1 MTQSEINIYNIKKKL
16 NSISDEIDDTY
27 KAIKIE
33 CKKELQDE
41 VKQKETIKNS
51 EMRDLYEKLIVDEA
65 SRIRWIRIK
74 LPKNITRFHYIR
86 SNEIRLI
93 EDTIYI
99 GVSIGRKS
107 VRADCWIMIEP
118 RDIGW
123 R

>member
-33 CKKELQDE
+33 CKKELQNE

-65 SRIRWIRIK
+65 SKIRLIRIK

>member
-33 CKKELQDE
+33 CKKELQNE

-65 SRIRWIRIK
+65 SKIRWIRIK

>member
-1 MTQSEINIYNIKKKL
+1 MTQSEISIYNIKKKL
-16 NSISDEIDDTY
+16 NSISDEIDETY

-33 CKKELQDE
+33 CKKELQNE

-65 SRIRWIRIK
+65 SRIRWIRVK

>member
-1 MTQSEINIYNIKKKL
+1 MTQSEISIYNIKKKL
-16 NSISDEIDDTY
+16 NSISDEIDSTY
-27 KAIKIE
+27 KAIRVE
-33 CKKELQDE
+33 CKKELQNE

-51 EMRDLYEKLIVDEA
+51 EMRELYEKLIVDEA
-65 SRIRWIRIK
+65 SRIRWIRVK
-74 LPKNITRFHYIR
+74 LPKSITRFHYIR

-99 GVSIGRKS
+99 EVSIGRKS

>member
-33 CKKELQDE
+33 CKKELQNE